1 MMIIVQ
7 ISDTHIDPQNKD
19 AQARIRDLERC
30 VRDINGLDTPPDLV
44 IHTGDL
50 AHNGTPAKYAE
61 AARILADLRCPL
73 HIAAGNRDDR
83 KALHAAFPQSCKFL
97 SNSPYIQ
104 YSVDTHPVR
113 LVAIDTLSGVSN
125 QGGFCPERARNLQ
138 AMLAEEPSRPTAV
151 FMHHPPFE
159 VRQSKYPWQFDS
171 REEIELLE
179 QALEGHGQVVR
190 AFCGHAHRNAEGK
203 IAGVL
208 VSSVPSV
215 AVDLRLGEF
224 EGEAREAP
232 VYQIHR
238 FDPQSGF
245 TSETRATRQD

>member
-1 MMIIVQ
+1 MIIVQ
-7 ISDTHIDPQNKD
+7 ISDTHIDPEDEN

-30 VRDINGLDTPPDLV
+30 VGDINGLDTLPDVV

-61 AARILADLRCPL
+61 AARILSKLRCPL
-73 HIAAGNRDDR
+73 HITAGNRDDR
-83 KALHAAFPQSCKFL
+83 TALNSAFPHSCKLL
-97 SNSPYIQ
+97 SDSPYIQ
-104 YSVDTHPVR
+104 YSVETYPLR
-113 LVAIDTLSGVSN
+113 LVAIDTLSGTSN
-125 QGGFCPERARNLQ
+125 QGSFCQERAHNLQ
-138 AMLAEEPSRPTAV
+138 NMLAENPSKPTAI

-159 VRQSKYPWQFDS
+159 VRQSDYPWQFDS
-171 REEIELLE
+171 REEIEILE

-190 AFCGHAHRNAEGK
+190 VFCGHSHREVEGK

-215 AVDLRLGEF
+215 AVDLRLGDF
-224 EGEAREAP
+224 PGVARKAP

-238 FDPQSGF
+238 FDPRSGF
-245 TSETRATRQD
+245 ATETRAAL